1 MTRVDVYLFAIG
13 FLCATTQPQ
22 ATRGDGLLQ
31 GELDTNILYFSRTK
45 GLFRICFEDKKVPKG
60 GQSIQI
66 ILSDVMLAPIRR
78 ASRPN
83 ELRFAGNR
91 STFQL
96 VDRMTR

>member
-1 MTRVDVYLFAIG
+1 MFISLLLDFYV
-13 FLCATTQPQ
+13 QPQ

-66 ILSDVMLAPIRR
+66 IGWMLHSLQLNDLCDLLTTGRLSNSQIK
-78 ASRPN
+78 
-83 ELRFAGNR
+83 
-91 STFQL
+91 
-96 VDRMTR
+96 

>member
-66 ILSDVMLAPIRR
+66 ICPMLCLLQFDAP
-78 ASRPN
+78 AD